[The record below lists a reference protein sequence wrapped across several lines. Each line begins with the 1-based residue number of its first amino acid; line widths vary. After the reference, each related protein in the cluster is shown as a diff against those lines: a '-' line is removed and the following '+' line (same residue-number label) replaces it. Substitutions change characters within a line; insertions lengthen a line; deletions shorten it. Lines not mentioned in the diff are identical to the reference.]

1 MITFICFVLYKLN
14 APWWIYVLSIIGV
27 LSELDSSDLVHRDDV
42 IIHCGIKSIIR
53 KKDK

>member
-14 APWWIYVLSIIGV
+14 APWWIYVLSIVGA
-27 LSELDSSDLVHRDDV
+27 LSELDNSDLAHRDDE
-42 IIHCGIKSIIR
+42 IIHYGIKSIIR